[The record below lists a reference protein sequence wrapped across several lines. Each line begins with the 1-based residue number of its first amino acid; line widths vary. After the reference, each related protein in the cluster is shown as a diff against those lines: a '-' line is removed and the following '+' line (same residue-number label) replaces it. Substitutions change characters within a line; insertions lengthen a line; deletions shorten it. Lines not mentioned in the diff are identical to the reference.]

1 MHNLSIWKWVLFAC
15 EWKLSSIWKA
25 VYQDSL
31 WKRGTNKNSEMAY
44 CTAVFRVLGKF
55 HLELQLCDKR
65 KQTCGWVWME
75 CKILS
80 ILGKMRYTVNYCTQN
95 KFEGVLF

>member
-15 EWKLSSIWKA
+15 EWKRISIWKA

-31 WKRGTNKNSEMAY
+31 WKRGTNKNSEMVY
-44 CTAVFRVLGKF
+44 CAAFFRVLGKF
-55 HLELQLCDKR
+55 HLELQLRDKR
-65 KQTCGWVWME
+65 KQMCGWIWME

-80 ILGKMRYTVNYCTQN
+80 ILGKMHYTVNYCAQN
-95 KFEGVLF
+95 K